1 MELTHILCI
10 DLRRYDYNLLEM
22 FSAYTDLNGDLLVQA
37 KRDGIA
43 LLFLDEK
50 ERATIGFTLKNHE
63 NSILRS
69 YKGLVLCDGY
79 TQLTKKEKDQLL
91 KMNATLIDV
100 KALKKEQITSESI
113 LSVDMVL
120 EKIFECGINSLN
132 RFEKAIL
139 ENETNRLRNITN

>member
-100 KALKKEQITSESI
+100 KALKKEHITSESN
-113 LSVDMVL
+113 LSVDKVL
-120 EKIFECGINSLN
+120 EKIFEFGINSLN
-132 RFEKAIL
+132 RLEKAIL
-139 ENETNRLRNITN
+139 ENESIRLRNITN